1 MKQKTVTEAEKHAK
15 KSGSKKSKKGWRLR
29 TDIQDIE
36 DHLVEKRTEERHG
49 GIVAEKSDIGL
60 FFVDGAAEENVSTQ
74 KTKQKLIIPSD
85 DEDEEVYVS
94 RRDRQK
100 KKLQLE
106 RDGEMKENTKAAT
119 VVNIWGQEAMAVTN
133 SYLESTVKP
142 TVLMPST
149 MKKAVTAPTGTVAV
163 DVDPSGA
170 SYNPNYD
177 DHQELLK
184 VAHEREL
191 QKLTNRKKLNK
202 KVKMVSVGQLK
213 KLSKIWLQEMSA
225 GLKNEAEPPAEEN
238 EAVNTEAVV
247 GCPVSAEDRK
257 TMKARKRLLR
267 ERQAIRRT
275 ALDRG
280 TRMKL
285 QDVYR
290 LKSLKREIK
299 IEETA
304 RSQRREH
311 RSALLAERQRRPKRL
326 SKHKFGEGDTVVQL
340 SEEISGSLRGL
351 RVEGSLAEDRFR
363 SLQRRN
369 IIETR
374 RPVVPHRKYK
384 KKTFEKHSYK
394 TKTIKEL
401 THKNEK

>member
-1 MKQKTVTEAEKHAK
+1 MAETEKHAK

-49 GIVAEKSDIGL
+49 GIVAEKSDVGL
-60 FFVDGAAEENVSTQ
+60 FFVDGASDEHVTAQ
-74 KTKQKLIIPSD
+74 KKKKLHIPSD

-94 RRDRQK
+94 KRDRQM

-106 RDGEMKENTKAAT
+106 RDAEMKESTEVAK
-119 VVNIWGQEAMAVTN
+119 VVNIWGQEDMAVTD
-133 SYLESTVKP
+133 SYLESTVKR
-142 TVLMPST
+142 TKKMPSS
-149 MKKAVTAPTGTVAV
+149 MKKPVTASSGAVAV

-191 QKLTNRKKLNK
+191 QKLTNVKKLNK

-225 GLKNEAEPPAEEN
+225 GLKNEAEAPAEESEIAN
-238 EAVNTEAVV
+238 NDAVQA
-247 GCPVSAEDRK
+247 CPVSAEDRK
-257 TMKARKRLLR
+257 TMKARKRLLK

-275 ALDRG
+275 ALDRRA
-280 TRMKL
+280 RMKL

-299 IEETA
+299 SEEA
-304 RSQRREH
+304 ACSQRRER

-351 RVEGSLAEDRFR
+351 QVEGSLAEDRFR

-384 KKTFEKHSYK
+384 KKTYEKKSYK